1 MTLRLSVDPW
11 DPGYGTPG
19 AGGEPDDVS
28 ARVSLDLEVP
38 ADAWRPLPADK
49 DGWDPVQVLLVDG
62 VRRVDARVWFTSDD
76 SPVPT
81 PGLAASHAAG
91 VVRLDGTARVVAQRV
106 ERTLFTAL
114 GDARDL
120 GTALGTYRVSHTAGS
135 DDDALRL
142 ALQQRMTSLEVAV
155 ADAARVDDD
164 LLVVDGPLRGRTG
177 LPRAVGYVKAHHA
190 TYLDDDRNAVVA
202 ALGPCQRTPVFTIGT
217 SWTRHSWYLRLPT
230 ASTMPWPGIVRCEV
244 ADTLTRGEAVALA
257 DVSCRVLPPLA
268 SLPHKDPRAPANLV
282 PVGGLE
288 RTLRHRLGDAA
299 KLHRAITRA
308 ATRAG

>member
-1 MTLRLSVDPW
+1 MRVAVDPW

-28 ARVSLDLEVP
+28 ARVTLDLEVP
-38 ADAWRPLPADK
+38 ADQWRPLPADRE
-49 DGWDPVQVLLVDG
+49 GWEPTQVLLVDG
-62 VRRVDARVWFTSDD
+62 VRRVDARLWFGLDD
-76 SPVPT
+76 DPVPQ

-91 VVRLDGTARVVAQRV
+91 VVRLDGSARVVAQRV

-114 GDARDL
+114 GAARDL
-120 GTALGTYRVSHTAGS
+120 VTPLGTYRVAHAAGG

-164 LLVVDGPLRGRTG
+164 LLVVDGPLRGRTA
-177 LPRAVGYVKAHHA
+177 LPRAMGYVKAHHA
-190 TYLDDDRNAVVA
+190 TYLDDARNAVVA
-202 ALGPCQRTPVFTIGT
+202 ALGPCERTPVFTIGT
-217 SWTRHSWYLRLPT
+217 SWTRHAWYLRLPT
-230 ASTMPWPGIVRCEV
+230 SSTMPWAGIVRCEV
-244 ADTLTRGEAVALA
+244 ADTLSRGEAVALA
-257 DVSCRVLPPLA
+257 GVSCRVLPPLA

-288 RTLRHRLGDAA
+288 RTLRHRLGDAV
-299 KLHRAITRA
+299 KLHRAITVA
-308 ATRAG
+308 AARVA